1 MTLTDARRMTE
12 AGIAKA
18 QQMGVKVSVVVLD
31 DGGHIVSIN
40 RMDGAGFVTAEI
52 ALGKASA
59 SAAFKRSSAQLQSM
73 AEGKPTFFAG
83 ISTLLHGRFLAGQG
97 ALPILK
103 DGGCAGAVGV
113 SGAKS
118 DEDEAIA
125 QACIDAY
132 LK

>member
-1 MTLTDARRMTE
+1 MTLQDARKITE

-18 QQMGVKVSVVVLD
+18 EEMGVKVSVVVLD
-31 DGGHIVSIN
+31 EGGHIVSIN

-59 SAAFKRSSAQLQSM
+59 SAAFKRSSAQLQTM
-73 AEGKPTFFAG
+73 AEGKPTFFSG
-83 ISTLLHGRFLAGQG
+83 IATLMHGRFLAGQG

-103 DGGCAGAVGV
+103 NQECLGAVGV

-118 DEDEAIA
+118 DEDEEIA
-125 QACIDAY
+125 QAGINAFSG
-132 LK
+132 

>member
-1 MTLTDARRMTE
+1 MNLQDARKMTDV
-12 AGIAKA
+12 AVAKA
-18 QQMGVKVSVVVLD
+18 EQMGVKVSVVVLD
-31 DGGHIVSIN
+31 EGGHIVSIN
-40 RMDGAGFVTAEI
+40 RMDGAGYVTAEI

-59 SAAFKRSSAQLQSM
+59 SAAFKRSSAQLQSS
-73 AEGKPTFFAG
+73 AEGKPTFFSG

-103 DGGCAGAVGV
+103 DGACLGAVGV

-125 QACIDAY
+125 DDCIKAF
-132 LK
+132 LG

>member
-1 MTLTDARRMTE
+1 MTLNDAIKMTE

-18 QQMGVKVSVVVLD
+18 EQMGVKVSVVVLD
-31 DGGHIVSIN
+31 EGAHIVSIA

-59 SAAFKRSSAQLQSM
+59 SAAFKRSSAQLQTM

-103 DGGCAGAVGV
+103 DGACLGAVGV

-125 QACIDAY
+125 EASIQAY
-132 LK
+132 LE

>member
-1 MTLTDARRMTE
+1 MNLQDARKMTDV
-12 AGIAKA
+12 GIAKA
-18 QQMGVKVSVVVLD
+18 EQMGVRVSIVVLD
-31 DGGHIVSIN
+31 EGGHIVSIN

-97 ALPILK
+97 ALPILE
-103 DGGCAGAVGV
+103 DGGCVGAVGV